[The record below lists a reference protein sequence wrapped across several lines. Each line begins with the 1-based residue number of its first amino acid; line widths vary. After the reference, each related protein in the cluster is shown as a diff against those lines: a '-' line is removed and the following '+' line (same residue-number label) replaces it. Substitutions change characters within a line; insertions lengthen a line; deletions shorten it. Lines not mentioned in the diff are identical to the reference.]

1 MHDGFITEQV
11 FDKIAWRINHTNV
24 PTEEKGVNR
33 KAAVGLILAGVICLM
48 AWMMIKS
55 VRNEIV
61 LLEPVLGEISSGN
74 RIECDLTLDDA
85 LRHFTGNMKVI
96 WINFYEEDLNQIV
109 FSVYGNEAD
118 PGAVRIVSATVNGMP
133 QFPHFDEDA
142 TVLRFATPFRQGES
156 LVIEM
161 QIEGSLNL
169 TENEGQMMAI
179 LPVPEVHSEGAWKK
193 GVGSGIVEP
202 LVAEAFESRV
212 SICVP
217 AGIGVLA
224 GGQLTEFQPLAEGTR
239 FTFEQ
244 AIARDLSIY
253 AQKGTMVQSRADR
266 VMVLTEKRARANEL
280 LRAYAEAKKR
290 MQLAGFEPVDGLSIG
305 ECSER
310 GGLALS
316 GLILCENVKGENLV
330 RQMIQLLSRQVFG
343 VQVGNDME
351 RTPWLS
357 YTLAAYVE
365 LDSTRGQMTEAQF
378 EARHREEI
386 EISTR
391 LTRPRGVCIGA
402 EASMFYDRTELL
414 QVLCEA
420 GGEMMLGLDEAVG
433 REMMCRVLSVY
444 VEEYSGRLAGKEDF
458 LKVLNRETGSEWR
471 GYIEDWL
478 AM

>member
-1 MHDGFITEQV
+1 M
-11 FDKIAWRINHTNV
+11 
-24 PTEEKGVNR
+24 
-33 KAAVGLILAGVICLM
+33 
-48 AWMMIKS
+48 
-55 VRNEIV
+55 
-61 LLEPVLGEISSGN
+61 
-74 RIECDLTLDDA
+74 
-85 LRHFTGNMKVI
+85 
-96 WINFYEEDLNQIV
+96 
-109 FSVYGNEAD
+109 
-118 PGAVRIVSATVNGMP
+118 
-133 QFPHFDEDA
+133 
-142 TVLRFATPFRQGES
+142 
-156 LVIEM
+156 
-161 QIEGSLNL
+161 
-169 TENEGQMMAI
+169 
-179 LPVPEVHSEGAWKK
+179 
-193 GVGSGIVEP
+193 
-202 LVAEAFESRV
+202 
-212 SICVP
+212 
-217 AGIGVLA
+217 
-224 GGQLTEFQPLAEGTR
+224 
-239 FTFEQ
+239 
-244 AIARDLSIY
+244 
-253 AQKGTMVQSRADR
+253 
-266 VMVLTEKRARANEL
+266 
-280 LRAYAEAKKR
+280 
-290 MQLAGFEPVDGLSIG
+290 DGLSIG

-316 GLILCENVKGENLV
+316 GLILCENVKGENLI
-330 RQMIQLLSRQVFG
+330 RQMIQLLSRQAFG
-343 VQVGNDME
+343 VRVGNDME

-458 LKVLNRETGSEWR
+458 LKVMNRETGSEWS